1 MVRAISRPILES
13 FPVLPIN
20 ITLAAT
26 FYVSQDYA
34 SFSKSQNSHA
44 SDGKISATPYDLPTH
59 NGEDP
64 LKKVMLTVRG
74 GSEEALKIYELK
86 NLNQAIKD
94 LMIFKLT
101 HPETEKP
108 HGR

>member
-1 MVRAISRPILES
+1 
-13 FPVLPIN
+13 
-20 ITLAAT
+20 
-26 FYVSQDYA
+26 
-34 SFSKSQNSHA
+34 
-44 SDGKISATPYDLPTH
+44 
-59 NGEDP
+59 
-64 LKKVMLTVRG
+64 MLTVRG